1 MNLMPNMLDDIVML
15 LQRGLDASETFRSVM
30 NILKQVV
37 DYHSATLFLY
47 DEKTQQLKI
56 VYQVGDEPVELG
68 SEFAIGLGSGVS
80 GWMASQ
86 NKPIIL
92 ESLEKTRAGREQRF
106 RSFASLPLRVGDK
119 LIGVLNLGHQIPLAF
134 KKTDQNK
141 FIQIASQI
149 SLVLEQI
156 RLRQTLEKQ
165 NKILEKALAELREAQ
180 KTIIEKER
188 MAAIGEIVVTVNHEI
203 NNPLTSILGL
213 AEILLMTWNV
223 SSPEK
228 NKEALHII
236 LNEAR
241 RIKKVTHKLSNLSS
255 SASDTYVGDVKMT
268 RL

>member
-1 MNLMPNMLDDIVML
+1 MSLVPNMLDDIVML
-15 LQRGLDASETFRSVM
+15 LQRGLDTSETFQSVM
-30 NILKQVV
+30 NILERVV

-56 VYQVGDEPVELG
+56 MYQVGEEPVELG
-68 SEFAIGLGSGVS
+68 SEFAIGFGSGVS

-106 RSFASLPLRVGDK
+106 YSFASLPLRVGDK
-119 LIGVLNLGHQIPLAF
+119 LIGVLNLGHQIPMAY
-134 KKTDQNK
+134 KKGDQNK

-165 NKILEKALAELREAQ
+165 NKMLEKALTELREAQ
-180 KTIIEKER
+180 KTVIEKER
-188 MAAIGEIVVTVNHEI
+188 LAAIGEIVVTVNHEI

-228 NKEALHII
+228 NEEALHII

-255 SASDTYVGDVKMT
+255 SASDTYVGGVKMT